1 MSKST
6 PDLRVTD
13 ITMDLEPGTEKV
25 PLAPVVYSLTAHL
38 NDIAL
43 NKSVLAVLGMGK
55 SKMPMEV
62 DLEGAKFVP
71 GGAEVTVNAGTGR
84 FLRAKAT
91 AVIGITAHD
100 TETVT
105 VEIREIKAMGKLPIE
120 SIAGPILD
128 KALDKAAAFPGVVKD
143 PSKSRS
149 LRIDPN
155 VLLKSQGVPLR
166 FAQPG
171 GWTVSSGSDF
181 LTAVF
186 SAK

>member
-6 PDLRVTD
+6 PELRITD

-25 PLAPVVYSLTAHL
+25 PLSPLVYTLTAHV
-38 NDIAL
+38 NDAAL
-43 NKSVLAVLGMGK
+43 TKSVLAVLGLGK

-62 DLEGAKFVP
+62 DLEAARFVP
-71 GGAEVTVNAGTGR
+71 GGAEVTVNAGSGR

-91 AVIGITAHD
+91 AVVGISAND
-100 TETVT
+100 DESVT
-105 VEIREIKAMGKLPIE
+105 VEIREIKALGKLPIE

-149 LRIDPN
+149 LRVDPN

-166 FAQPG
+166 FVRPG
-171 GWTVSSGSDF
+171 GWTVTSGADF

-186 SAK
+186 TAK